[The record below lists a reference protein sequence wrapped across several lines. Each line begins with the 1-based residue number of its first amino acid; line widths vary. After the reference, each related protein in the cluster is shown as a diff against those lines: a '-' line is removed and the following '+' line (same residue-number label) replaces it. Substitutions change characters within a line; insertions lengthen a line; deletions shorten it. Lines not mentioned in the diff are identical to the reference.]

1 MCVCVFGL
9 YMLQPTFIA
18 DFDQVQSVL
27 THATG
32 IGSDVKHQVQIRI
45 AGALEPLTITC
56 ASADLSKHLA
66 SLVDGYCRLVSGDS
80 KSAVWKRTGVQLK
93 LIVTYRVPTP
103 PGKSSIF
110 FLDNSRTWKV
120 LENHFGPGKSWKIS
134 LEVMHFSSGSNG
146 KQAAIV

>member
-1 MCVCVFGL
+1 MALTTVLRTNVLHCDKPHRQCVCVCVCVCVFGL

-93 LIVTYRVPTP
+93 LIIT
-103 PGKSSIF
+103 
-110 FLDNSRTWKV
+110 
-120 LENHFGPGKSWKIS
+120 
-134 LEVMHFSSGSNG
+134 
-146 KQAAIV
+146 